1 MFSTDLMVRTHNR
14 PFKEAPDV
22 LNTVGM
28 EITYSPFFLA
38 VTDGYMGCIFVL
50 GVAFLP
56 CTISNPAGNCLVP
69 SPTHN
74 PLLGKLHNLSAL
86 MYFIVLIVYSLFL
99 FPKTHMD
106 MVTGEKAFMGRQK
119 KKRNMV
125 YYICGGAMTV
135 SLFLTLAY
143 MWFLPD
149 VRPRLQ
155 ELKPV
160 MWLES
165 VTLFA
170 FGISW
175 MTKGQLFFKDE
186 NYKKGP

>member
-1 MFSTDLMVRTHNR
+1 
-14 PFKEAPDV
+14 
-22 LNTVGM
+22 
-28 EITYSPFFLA
+28 
-38 VTDGYMGCIFVL
+38 
-50 GVAFLP
+50 
-56 CTISNPAGNCLVP
+56 
-69 SPTHN
+69 
-74 PLLGKLHNLSAL
+74 
-86 MYFIVLIVYSLFL
+86 
-99 FPKTHMD
+99 

-143 MWFLPD
+143 MWLLPD
-149 VRPRLQ
+149 VRPGLQ
-155 ELKPV
+155 ELNPV

-175 MTKGQLFFKDE
+175 VTKGQLFFKDE